1 MTDDIIIK
9 KSKIIGKGIFANRN
23 FSKGEIIFKW
33 KPKLIKKS
41 DIKGLSKKERT
52 YVEKIAS
59 RYYIMQS
66 PERFVNHSCKSNTV
80 VKNKS
85 DVAIRDIKKGEEITS
100 NYSNQGIESF
110 KCKCGSNGCKKI
122 IN

>member
-1 MTDDIIIK
+1 MAGNIIIK
-9 KSKIIGKGIFANRN
+9 KSKIIGKGIFANKN
-23 FSKGEIIFKW
+23 FSKGEVILKW

-52 YVEKIAS
+52 YIEKIRS

-66 PERFVNHSCKSNTV
+66 PERLMNYSCKFNTV
-80 VKNKS
+80 VKSKS
-85 DVAIRDIKKGEEITS
+85 DVAIRDIRKGEEITS
-100 NYSNQGIESF
+100 NYANQSVESF
-110 KCKCGSNGCKKI
+110 KCRCGSKGCKKI